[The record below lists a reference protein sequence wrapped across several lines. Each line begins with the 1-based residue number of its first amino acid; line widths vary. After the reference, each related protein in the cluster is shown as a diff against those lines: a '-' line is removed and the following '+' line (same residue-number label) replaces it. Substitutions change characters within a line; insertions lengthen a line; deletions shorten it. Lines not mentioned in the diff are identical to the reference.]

1 MIESLLETISTSP
14 IGLYIAEDPV
24 AFPWI
29 EVVHVISLVIVF
41 GSILLVDLRLLGA
54 ASRDY
59 PVNILG
65 RTILPI
71 TWVAFSGAVLTGAL
85 LFSSNPYGYWGNTAF
100 KAKMVLLLLAGL
112 NMAIFHLFTQ
122 RKGRMDVPGVL
133 PAGARLAGL
142 LSIAIWIGVI
152 ACGRWIGFTMSP
164 F

>member
-1 MIESLLETISTSP
+1 MIDSFLEAISNSA
-14 IGLYIAEDPV
+14 IGIYIAEDPM

-29 EVVHVISLVIVF
+29 EVAHVLSLVTVF
-41 GSILLVDLRLLGA
+41 GSILLVDLRLMGL

-59 PVNILG
+59 PVNALT

-71 TWVAFSGAVLTGAL
+71 TWVAFVGAVVTGAL

-112 NMAIFHLFTQ
+112 NMIVFHFVTQ
-122 RKGRMDVPGVL
+122 RGGRMDNLGTPPV
-133 PAGARLAGL
+133 GARVAGFLSVTIWLA
-142 LSIAIWIGVI
+142 II

>member
-1 MIESLLETISTSP
+1 MIDSFLEAVSNSA
-14 IGLYIAEDPV
+14 IGIYIAEDPM

-29 EVVHVISLVIVF
+29 EVVHVLSLVTVF
-41 GSILLVDLRLLGA
+41 GSILLVDLRLMGL

-59 PVNILG
+59 PVNALT

-71 TWVAFSGAVLTGAL
+71 TWVAFIIAAMTGGL

-112 NMAIFHLFTQ
+112 NMAIFHLVTQ
-122 RKGRMDVPGVL
+122 RGGQMDRPGSL
-133 PAGARLAGL
+133 PAGARVAGFVSVTIWLA
-142 LSIAIWIGVI
+142 II